1 MDNMDKLADNLIKN
15 IKLNTIQYP
24 ITVEKITFSEP
35 YSLYKQGGL
44 AKVRP
49 CGDEYEDKTYLG
61 FFLGELPTSSIAR
74 FSPNTGELTVGTVGN
89 PAIFVPALNKI
100 IYGYESWWSRI
111 ESEDDLKDIS
121 DSDIQNQWYVKAFRD
136 FMRKDKNNNGSN
148 NEMQKDKP

>member
-1 MDNMDKLADNLIKN
+1 MDSMKKFSDYLKKTVAA
-15 IKLNTIQYP
+15 NTIQYP
-24 ITVEKITFSEP
+24 ITVKKITMEKP

-49 CGDEYEDKTYLG
+49 CGDEYENKTYLG

-111 ESEDDLKDIS
+111 ENEDDLKDIS
-121 DSDIQNQWYVKAFRD
+121 DSDIQNVWYVKAFRE
-136 FMRKDKNNNGSN
+136 FMGK
-148 NEMQKDKP
+148 ETE